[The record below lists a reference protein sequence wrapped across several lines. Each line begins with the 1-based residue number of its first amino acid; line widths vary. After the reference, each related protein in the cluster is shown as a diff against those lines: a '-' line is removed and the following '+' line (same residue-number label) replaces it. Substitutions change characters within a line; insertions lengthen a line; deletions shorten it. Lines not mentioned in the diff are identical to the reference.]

1 MLSFF
6 DSHCTPFLNLSPF
19 AINHLYFFTSRIKHN
34 WNWLPSVTLHAFSD
48 LGLVASLKLRWLIGV
63 EVSSANPHTPARQE
77 GIRVEWIQ
85 SGPAVMWVG
94 TKKTRSISQVTVEDT
109 NKKKKLV
116 DFAVVPGLKC
126 IGSKMMLSIIGM
138 FFYWIE
144 DVDKWPMMQTLWAW
158 GDDASQSP
166 STCSAPEKCVQ
177 K

>member
-1 MLSFF
+1 
-6 DSHCTPFLNLSPF
+6 
-19 AINHLYFFTSRIKHN
+19 
-34 WNWLPSVTLHAFSD
+34 
-48 LGLVASLKLRWLIGV
+48 
-63 EVSSANPHTPARQE
+63 
-77 GIRVEWIQ
+77 
-85 SGPAVMWVG
+85 
-94 TKKTRSISQVTVEDT
+94 
-109 NKKKKLV
+109 V